1 MSPHLFVSHR
11 LNNLFQTLI
20 LLLSLVGLL
29 CLLGWILAGVYGILW
44 ALIVGIIPLIISFRL
59 FPSLTL
65 KMFGAKPLDPCDA
78 PKLHAILR
86 ELSRRARLPAVPR
99 LHYIPSNAAVVFS
112 IGHGAT
118 AVISV
123 SDSILRLLTLRELI
137 AVFAHEVSHIYN
149 KDTWVMSFADV
160 VSRVTHT
167 LSLFGQILILINLPL
182 MILGEHP
189 LPWMPLILM
198 LVAPVLSAL
207 LQLALSRTREYNA
220 DLYAV
225 RLSGDP
231 DGLSS
236 ALAKMEE
243 HQRKLENRVLMGR
256 GKAEPSLLRTH
267 PPTEERI
274 RRLRGLAAEL
284 ETVYPHFNHQADLDD
299 EISRFPP
306 VRRKPRRRF
315 TGLWH

>member
-1 MSPHLFVSHR
+1 MSPHLFVNHR
-11 LNNLFQTLI
+11 LNNLFQTMV
-20 LLLSLVGLL
+20 LLLSLVCLL
-29 CLLGWILAGVYGILW
+29 CLLGWTLAGIYGVLW
-44 ALIVGIIPLIISFRL
+44 ALAVGIIPLVVTFRI

-65 KMFGAKPLDPCDA
+65 KMFGAKPLAPCDA
-78 PKLHAILR
+78 PKLHAVLR
-86 ELSRRARLPAVPR
+86 ELARRAHLPAVPR
-99 LHYIPSNAAVVFS
+99 LHYIPSNAAIVFS

-123 SDSILRLLTLRELI
+123 SDGILRLLTLRELI

-149 KDTWVMSFADV
+149 RDTWVMSFADV

-167 LSLFGQILILINLPL
+167 MSIFGQILILINLPL
-182 MILGEHP
+182 IILGEAS

-198 LVAPVLSAL
+198 LVAPMLSAL

-225 RLSGDP
+225 KLSGDP

-236 ALAKMEE
+236 ALAKMEG
-243 HQRKLENRVLMGR
+243 HQRKIDNRILTGR
-256 GKAEPSLLRTH
+256 GKSEPSLLRTH

-274 RRLRGLAAEL
+274 RRLHGFAAEL
-284 ETVYPHFNHQADLDD
+284 ETLYPHFNHATNVDD
-299 EISRFPP
+299 ELSPFPP
-306 VRRKPRRRF
+306 VKRKPRRRF